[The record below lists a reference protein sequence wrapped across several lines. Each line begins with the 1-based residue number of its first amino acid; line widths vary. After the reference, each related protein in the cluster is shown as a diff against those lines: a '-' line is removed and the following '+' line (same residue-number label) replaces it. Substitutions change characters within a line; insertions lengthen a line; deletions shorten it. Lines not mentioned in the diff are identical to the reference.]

1 MTAWR
6 RALQPNQKDAEWVRL
21 PQRLSPAYY
30 IIRPLRLA
38 CAASAACAAPDFAG
52 YSESEH
58 AAAVDVCLASLEG
71 RLASVEANM
80 ATKKDL
86 AELRPASCFSPA
98 R

>member
-1 MTAWR
+1 MDR
-6 RALQPNQKDAEWVRL
+6 FVELAER
-21 PQRLSPAYY
+21 
-30 IIRPLRLA
+30 
-38 CAASAACAAPDFAG
+38 CFDFL
-52 YSESEH
+52 SEH